1 MKETLES
8 LKQTLKKELKKIA
21 DKGDMTPSELDN
33 AYKAFC
39 LYQMVKERL
48 MLETGIAGIGEG
60 YSGRYYRDGM
70 NYGMPDPYSYND
82 GGASYRRGRNPMNGQ
97 YVSRD
102 YGNGRSGHSIK
113 DRMIANLEAMV
124 DQASSDYERQQIL
137 HEIEKMRA
145 E

>member
-39 LYQMVKERL
+39 LYQMVEERL

-70 NYGMPDPYSYND
+70 NYEMPDPYYHD
-82 GGASYRRGRNPMNGQ
+82 GGSSYRRGRNPMNGQ

-137 HEIEKMRA
+137 REIEKMRA